1 MDMNDTVIRYLV
13 SCICLNYF
21 SHCYGIIETL
31 GGEYLL
37 YDYNIYLFLLY
48 FAEGKYTDPE
58 IYAKK

>member
-37 YDYNIYLFLLY
+37 YDYLFLL
-48 FAEGKYTDPE
+48 
-58 IYAKK
+58 